1 MLHKNYNS
9 NKKFLVNKH
18 NNIRARKIDN
28 KNCTEYKKSMN
39 Y

>member
-18 NNIRARKIDN
+18 NNIRARKIDKIALN
-28 KNCTEYKKSMN
+28 IKSQ
-39 Y
+39 

>member
-9 NKKFLVNKH
+9 NKKFLINKH
-18 NNIRARKIDN
+18 NNIKARRTD
-28 KNCTEYKKSMN
+28 KNCTQYKKSMN